1 VSKQKNVSGVPTKP
15 TGVVF
20 VVNAGGRTESVLPDH
35 PAALIANGDR
45 RQPAEWGNFRLATDQ
60 EIEVYR
66 RQHDPSHPAFKGRR

>member
-1 VSKQKNVSGVPTKP
+1 VSKKKNTSVATQP

-20 VVNAGGRTESVLPDH
+20 VVNSSGRTESVEPSH
-35 PAALIANGDR
+35 PAALIAKGDR
-45 RQPAEWGNFRLATDQ
+45 KQANEWGNFRLASDE